1 MESKTRLFDVITFD
15 CYGTLIDWEAGI
27 TGAFASAGCVAPTGA
42 LLAEYGRVEPEIE
55 SKGYLP
61 YRQVLKE
68 ASRRVLESLGGKLP
82 AGREDFLPASLPGW
96 KPFDDTNA
104 ALQRLAEAGFKLGI
118 LSNVDDDLLAATC
131 RQFSVTF
138 DFTITAQQV
147 RSYKPA
153 PAHFLAARDRLHGSR
168 WLHAAQS
175 YFHDVTPCLS
185 LGVPVAWINR
195 RGQSLPAGEQSIEV
209 FRDLTEFSNHLLG

>member
-1 MESKTRLFDVITFD
+1 MIKPFDAITFD

-27 TGAFASAGCVAPTGA
+27 TGAFASAGCTAPSEV
-42 LLAEYGRVEPEIE
+42 LLAEYGRIEPAIE
-55 SKGYLP
+55 SRGYLP
-61 YRQVLKE
+61 YRDVLKE
-68 ASRRVLESLGGKLP
+68 ASLCVLEALGGKLP
-82 AGREDFLPASLPGW
+82 AGREDFLPESLPGW

-104 ALQRLAEAGFKLGI
+104 ALRRLSEAGFKLGI

-131 RQFSVTF
+131 RHFSVPF

-153 PAHFLAARDRLHGSR
+153 APHFLAARDRLRGSR

-175 YFHDVTPCLS
+175 FFHDVEPCLR
-185 LGVPVAWINR
+185 LGIPVAWINR
-195 RGQSLPAGEQSIEV
+195 RNQRVPSGGAPPALV
-209 FRDLTEFSNHLLG
+209 FPDLTALANHLRS